1 MSACVESIAFVQKAL
16 EHGPCCYTDP
26 ARLCGLSQ
34 AQHDHIRW
42 KEHQIE
48 KDIDAWDLG
57 WPSSLPSH
65 GTDNFAEHTR
75 WDDTVNQMYDLASSF
90 DEFPERKGNW
100 VYWLQVLEAI
110 DDTPDGPVA

>member
-1 MSACVESIAFVQKAL
+1 M
-16 EHGPCCYTDP
+16 
-26 ARLCGLSQ
+26 SQ